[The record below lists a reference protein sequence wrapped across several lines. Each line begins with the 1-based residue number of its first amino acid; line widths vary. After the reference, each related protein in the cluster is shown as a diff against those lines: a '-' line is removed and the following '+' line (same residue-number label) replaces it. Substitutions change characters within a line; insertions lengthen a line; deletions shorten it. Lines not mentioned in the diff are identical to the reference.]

1 MSETVIAVKKYIQF
15 ELVSPERILVSEEA
29 AMVVVP
35 GGDGDFGV
43 LADHTPLV
51 STIRPGVV
59 SVYTPTGEVKK
70 IFVSGGFADVDGKI
84 CSVLAEEAV
93 NVNEI
98 DRGKA
103 EQSLGDLRAE
113 LSAAGDDA
121 VKKDN
126 LARSIAI
133 AEAKVAAAA

>member
-1 MSETVIAVKKYIQF
+1 
-15 ELVSPERILVSEEA
+15 
-29 AMVVVP
+29 MVVVP

-43 LADHTPLV
+43 LADHTPLI

-59 SVYTPTGEVKK
+59 TVTMPTGDVKK

-98 DRGKA
+98 DRAKA
-103 EQSLGDLRAE
+103 EQALSDLRAE
-113 LSAAGDDA
+113 LASVGDDA

-126 LARSIAI
+126 LALSITI
-133 AEAKVAAAA
+133 AEAKLAA

>member
-1 MSETVIAVKKYIQF
+1 MAEFLTSKTFKF
-15 ELVSPERILVSEEA
+15 ELVSPERILASEDVY
-29 AMVVVP
+29 MVVVP

-43 LADHTPLV
+43 LADHSPLI

-59 SVYTPTGEVKK
+59 TVTMPTGEVKK

-93 NVNEI
+93 NVNDI
-98 DRGKA
+98 DRAKA
-103 EQSLGDLRAE
+103 EQALSDLRAE
-113 LSAAGDDA
+113 LASVGDDA

-126 LARSIAI
+126 LAHSIAI
-133 AEAKVAAAA
+133 AEAKLAA